1 MCSFEK
7 KKFKIYFQSTKKKRK
22 ENYKYYTIMYVRK
35 IPILTNNLQQLDG
48 KFKYGEFSGEW
59 SEGFCKKGLI
69 HGFVRKYDS
78 KDRMVF
84 FGFYQNGIPS
94 GVCFKII
101 PNGGIICGV
110 VDEKSGDFSGS
121 EIAYLFPNFK
131 TAFVGEFSENGQ
143 LVQGQATTLECYVV
157 ENGILIPLFKDPTG
171 PMYYSDVADFETM
184 SMSPMLMDPYESDTV
199 EVRPSKVD
207 GANEGLFARRY
218 IPPNTYISWYNGLRR
233 YPKTKWKKTD
243 WVVSAY
249 RIEDPTR
256 DKGSL
261 DIPGEFRDFKNYCA
275 SLAHKTNHSFLPSAE
290 IDDFVH
296 PRFGL
301 IPCIV
306 SITEIDVDEEIFIHY
321 GYGLNHCPDWY
332 VDAWSK
338 GEYPIPESFKEWHN
352 KVVES
357 STDDDDETT
366 EI

>member
-1 MCSFEK
+1 
-7 KKFKIYFQSTKKKRK
+7 
-22 ENYKYYTIMYVRK
+22 MY
-35 IPILTNNLQQLDG
+35 
-48 KFKYGEFSGEW
+48 
-59 SEGFCKKGLI
+59 EGFCKKGLM
-69 HGFVRKYDS
+69 HGFVRKYDT

-94 GVCFKII
+94 GVCWKII
-101 PNGGIICGV
+101 PNGGTMCGV
-110 VDEKSGDFSGS
+110 VDDQGNFSGS
-121 EIAYLFPNFK
+121 EIVYLFPNFK
-131 TAFVGEFSENGQ
+131 TAFLGEFRENGE
-143 LVQGQATTLECYVV
+143 LIQGQATTLECHVV
-157 ENGILIPLFKDPTG
+157 ENGILVPLFKDPSG
-171 PMYYSDVADFETM
+171 PIYHSDVANFETM
-184 SMSPMLMDPYESDTV
+184 STSPMLMDPYESDTV

-233 YPKTKWKKTD
+233 YPKTKWKTTD

-261 DIPGEFRDFKNYCA
+261 DIPEEFRDFENYRA

-306 SITEIDVDEEIFIHY
+306 SQTDIDVDEEIFIHY
-321 GYGLNHCPDWY
+321 GYGLNHCPEWY
-332 VDAWSK
+332 ADAWSK

-352 KVVES
+352 KVVET
-357 STDDDDETT
+357 TDDDEEIT
-366 EI
+366 EK